1 MAGQV
6 EKALADLDQAIH
18 YGHSTQD
25 SRTLSQAYTQ
35 RGLLKKS
42 RAQPDDTAEVEAAAL
57 DLENGA
63 KYGNSLA
70 KKLAVAENPYAKMCA
85 AMVKEMLT
93 KLE

>member
-1 MAGQV
+1 M
-6 EKALADLDQAIH
+6 
-18 YGHSTQD
+18 
-25 SRTLSQAYTQ
+25 
-35 RGLLKKS
+35 KKL
-42 RAQPDDTAEVEAAAL
+42 RASPEAPDETAAS